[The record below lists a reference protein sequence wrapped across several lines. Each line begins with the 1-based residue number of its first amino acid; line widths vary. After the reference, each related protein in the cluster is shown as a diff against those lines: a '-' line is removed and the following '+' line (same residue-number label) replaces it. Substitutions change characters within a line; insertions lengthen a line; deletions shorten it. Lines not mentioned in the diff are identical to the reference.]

1 MNSFYKRIIYKNA
14 YLLIIAAWFYTLS
27 FVVGNFFN
35 YNNTPLQV
43 KNTLEEYLAKQEKEF
58 ENITSNLD
66 FFTKLVNPA
75 ADKGNLNLY
84 KSPSGF
90 FIYKMNKDS
99 TLKQVFWSRYNMEV
113 YPEELLHRDGYYFSN
128 HTNGYYEFGKKT
140 IRLDSNTFIAATLIP
155 IKANYFF
162 ENDYVQNTFAA
173 DEDISKYYQIDF
185 DSGIPIVNS
194 HGKPLFN
201 IDKIDEA
208 ATPVMSVWEGILKA
222 IAIFFCM
229 IFINYFIIDLLDKKG
244 FKFGF
249 ALLLIV
255 IIVVRTLS
263 YFFAFPF
270 YFRQF
275 ELFNPQIFASSALH
289 PSLGAVIIN
298 ALLMLWITKFVRYRY
313 NFKDSFFKSE
323 QHNKILS
330 YACLVF
336 FIIASFYIFSLV
348 RTIVVDSRIPF
359 NVVDFFDLNIYT
371 IAGFF
376 AIAVIILMYYNLSYV
391 LLITTERTSISLWK
405 KMLITIALSLIIMF
419 LLPNTYTLYFR
430 IFVIVW
436 LAGYIVYMHYNIYY
450 LESRLVRSPYFL
462 FWVIFYTFSATFLM
476 KEDDDYEEAKITNIV
491 ERLSARPFELEGN
504 LFALSVEELN
514 TNFLNNNNY
523 TFDFKDSVLNNA
535 IKDSV
540 YKNNVSGYLSNFEV
554 DFYTFD
560 KNGDELYNVND
571 LSKQTLDTFIDSST
585 VNLETKNLY
594 YYETDSTSGSFLYRK
609 IIPAED
615 NSDTTY
621 FYLHLK
627 PRRKGDN
634 DFYLT
639 LLSPNNVLRNLFMQ
653 YHIGVYR
660 NGKIIEESS
669 QYDFPDT
676 ITTHNLPEGKLLSQ
690 INISGN
696 KYWYKTSDNRVI
708 SIVKKNGFIYEFVAL
723 FSYLLLFTVLFI
735 LIISLLHFLIEARF
749 KRKLILQRIQ
759 LSLRTQIY
767 TSIIFVSLFSFVIIG
782 GATISVYILNFEKDN
797 QARLGRV
804 ITRFTKQIE
813 LDINSRF
820 GTGLSTVSNEEI
832 NRAISDEVYK
842 LATVSS
848 ENVNFYNNDGEILAT
863 SQPYVYNRK
872 ILSNFINPVAYNEM
886 KVNNSKDFY
895 HKESIGEFSYLSGYM
910 PVILN
915 DRRIGFLNVPF
926 LNIQTSLTQNISS
939 FITVIVSIIALV
951 FMLAGILSM
960 FLTQRILDSF
970 AVIKD
975 KMRKINLGEENEEIK
990 WNKDDEIGD
999 LLQEY
1004 NQMLR
1009 NLNTSASKLARSERE
1024 GAWSEMARQVAHEIK
1039 NPLTPMKLNLQF
1051 LIKMA
1056 ESGQEISPDLTKRIS
1071 ESLIEQI
1078 DQLALIAS
1086 DFSQFANITNVRLE
1100 RFQLSEVL
1108 QKLTDMHS
1116 LNENIKIVYK
1126 QSGID
1131 YVHLD
1136 KTQVSRLFSNLIKNA
1151 IEASGESENATIEI
1165 VSQNFGENVVV
1176 SIHDYGIGISKEQA
1190 AKIFVPNFTT
1200 KSSGT
1205 GLGLAISKVIV
1216 ENGKGRI
1223 WFESIPN
1230 IGTTFYVSFP
1240 LHK

>member
-43 KNTLEEYLAKQEKEF
+43 KKAVEEYLAKYEKDF
-58 ENITSNLD
+58 QSITSNLD
-66 FFTKLVNPA
+66 LFTKLANPA
-75 ADKGNLNLY
+75 ADKRDLNVY
-84 KSPSGF
+84 KSPAGI

-99 TLKQVFWSRYNMEV
+99 TLKQVFWSRYDMEV
-113 YPEELLHRDGYYFSN
+113 LPEELLYRDGYYFTT
-128 HTNGYYEFGKKT
+128 HTNGYYEFIKKT
-140 IRLDSNTFIAATLIP
+140 IRLDSNTFIATSLIP
-155 IKANYFF
+155 IKNNYFF
-162 ENDYVQNTFAA
+162 ENDYIQNTFAA

-201 IDKIDEA
+201 IDKIDETA
-208 ATPVMSVWEGILKA
+208 MPIMSVWEGILKA
-222 IAIFFCM
+222 IAIFFFM
-229 IFINYFIIDLLDKKG
+229 IFINYFIIDLSDKKG

-249 ALLLIV
+249 ALLWIAVILI
-255 IIVVRTLS
+255 RTLS
-263 YFFAFPF
+263 YIFPF
-270 YFRQF
+270 PFNFRQF
-275 ELFNPQIFASSALH
+275 ELFNPQIFASSTLH

-298 ALLMLWITKFVRYRY
+298 ALLALWVTKFVRYRY
-313 NFKDSFFKSE
+313 NFKESFFTSE
-323 QHNKILS
+323 KYNKIFS
-330 YACLVF
+330 YACFVF
-336 FIIASFYIFSLV
+336 FIIASFYIFGLV
-348 RTIVVDSRIPF
+348 RAVVVDSSIPF

-376 AIAVIILMYYNLSYV
+376 AISVIILVYYNLSYV
-391 LLITTERTSISLWK
+391 LLVTTEKVTISLWM
-405 KMLITIALSLIIMF
+405 KMLITIAVSLLVMF
-419 LLPNTYTLYFR
+419 ILPNTYTFYFR

-436 LAGYIVYMHYNIYY
+436 LAGYIAYMHYNIYD

-462 FWVIFYTFSATFLM
+462 FWIIFYTFSATFLM
-476 KEDDDYEEAKITNIV
+476 KEDDDMEQTKITNIV
-491 ERLSARPFELEGN
+491 ERLFSRPFELEGN

-514 TNFLNNNNY
+514 TNFLSNNN
-523 TFDFKDSVLNNA
+523 TFDFRDSLRNKA

-540 YKNNVSGYLSNFEV
+540 YKNNVSGYLNNFEV

-560 KNGDELYNVND
+560 RNGNKLYNANN
-571 LSKQTLDTFIDSST
+571 LSQQTLDQFIDSSNI
-585 VNLETKNLY
+585 NLETKNLFY
-594 YYETDSTSGSFLYRK
+594 YDTDSTSGTFLYRK
-609 IIPAED
+609 VILAED
-615 NSDTTY
+615 NSDTVY
-621 FYLHLK
+621 FYIHLK

-639 LLSPNNVLRNLFMQ
+639 LLSQNDALRNLYMQ
-653 YHIGVYR
+653 YHIAVYI
-660 NGKIIEESS
+660 NGKIAEESS

-676 ITTHNLPEGKLLSQ
+676 ITTHKLPEGKLVSQ

-708 SIVKKNGFIYEFVAL
+708 SIIKKNGIIYEFVAL

-735 LIISLLHFLIEARF
+735 LIISLLHFLIEGRF
-749 KRKLILQRIQ
+749 KRKIILPRIQ

-782 GATISVYILNFEKDN
+782 GATISFYILNFEKDN
-797 QARLGRV
+797 RERLSRV

-813 LDINSRF
+813 LEVNNKYPTAI
-820 GTGLSTVSNEEI
+820 STVSDSEI
-832 NRAISDEVYK
+832 NKTISDEVHK
-842 LATVSS
+842 LAIVSN
-848 ENVNFYNNDGEILAT
+848 ENINFYDINGKIVAT
-863 SQPYVYNRK
+863 SQPYIYNRK
-872 ILSNFINPVAYNEM
+872 ILSDLMNPVAYNEM
-886 KVNNSKDFY
+886 FVNNNKDFY
-895 HKESIGEFSYLSGYM
+895 YKEAIGNFTYLSGYM
-910 PVILN
+910 PLFVN
-915 DRRIGFLNVPF
+915 NEKVGFLNIPF
-926 LNIQTSLTQNISS
+926 LNIQNSLTQNISS

-960 FLTQRILDSF
+960 FLTQRILHSF
-970 AVIKD
+970 AIIKD
-975 KMRKINLGEENEEIK
+975 KMRKINLGEENEEIV

-999 LLQEY
+999 LLKEY

-1009 NLNTSASKLARSERE
+1009 NLNTSANKLARSERE

-1056 ESGQEISPDLTKRIS
+1056 ESDQQISPQLTKRIA
-1071 ESLIEQI
+1071 ELLIEQI

-1100 RFQLSEVL
+1100 RFQLSDVL

-1136 KTQVSRLFSNLIKNA
+1136 KTQVNRLFSNLIKNA
-1151 IEASGESENATIEI
+1151 IEAGGESENATIEI

-1176 SIHDYGIGISKEQA
+1176 SIHDYGVGISKEQA